1 MGHQQFNPCRGPL
14 DGLIIISVVVCLGP
28 DGNGVYANGIRISS
42 QLERRVERPT
52 HRGRLALYHTSPQKR
67 TEGKPLWC
75 HRLGVTQ
82 EGKEVV

>member
-1 MGHQQFNPCRGPL
+1 MGHQQFKPLRGPL
-14 DGLIIISVVVCLGP
+14 DWLIIISVVVRLGP

-52 HRGRLALYHTSPQKR
+52 HRGRLALYHTNPQKR
-67 TEGKPLWC
+67 TEWKLLWC
-75 HRLGVTQ
+75 HSPGVTQ